1 MAVKRVQ
8 NSDII
13 EMNERYAQCKNK
25 SQVARELGFSPSTV
39 AKYLIPGYIKKED
52 KMIIKFDSSMIGAP
66 SARFLETDDF
76 GSLCPFSDE
85 EEKEMKEFW
94 KELLV

>member
-1 MAVKRVQ
+1 MAVQRVQ

-13 EMNERYAQCKNK
+13 AMNERYAECKNK

-39 AKYLIPGYIKKED
+39 AKYLIPGYVKMAD
-52 KMIIKFDSSMIGAP
+52 KVIIKLDPSMVGAP
-66 SARFLETDDF
+66 SPKLLETDNF

-85 EEKEMKEFW
+85 EENEMKEFW
-94 KELLV
+94 KELLA